1 MIHALRR
8 SLGCSKSSL
17 VVVSALVLALPVGGA
32 LSACS
37 SSDGD
42 VSGGPSDAGSDEG
55 MDDAGSSTDADVS
68 EPADAGG
75 DSGAN
80 LDDAGGADAGSTDAG
95 STDAGPCFASDGTP
109 MIGTATATVG
119 GTPLGP
125 FDVYQSGNLRVDGCF
140 TDGEGTPWRLE
151 TAMVGVPAT
160 ATDLAL
166 NVSSTSPPAF
176 NGALSTPTGAHT
188 WIAVASP
195 GTGTATLEGYDASAK
210 KLKLSASITAK
221 DGTAVTLAY
230 DLTW

>member
-1 MIHALRR
+1 MIHAFRR
-8 SLGCSKSSL
+8 SFGVSKSSL
-17 VVVSALVLALPVGGA
+17 VVGSALVLALPFGGSLA
-32 LSACS
+32 ACS

-42 VSGGPSDAGSDEG
+42 TSVVSADAGSNTG
-55 MDDAGSSTDADVS
+55 IDDASSSTDADVL
-68 EPADAGG
+68 EPDDGG
-75 DSGAN
+75 SDSGAN
-80 LDDAGGADAGSTDAG
+80 PTDAGGTDAG

-109 MIGTATATVG
+109 MIGTATATVAG
-119 GTPLGP
+119 KPLGP

-151 TAMVGVPAT
+151 TAMVGLPAT
-160 ATDLAL
+160 ATNLAL

-176 NGALSTPTGAHT
+176 NGALSTPTAAHT

-195 GTGTATLEGYDASAK
+195 GTGTATLESYDASAK
-210 KLKLSASITAK
+210 KLKLSATITAK